1 MVKGKFPLEML
12 TITKSLKS
20 YYKNPESIAH
30 KVLADRMGVRDPGNK
45 PASNDRIPYAYIEVK
60 ESKNNKVLQGDRI
73 EHPDF
78 IKENNLKPDYLFYIT
93 NQIMKPVGQIYS
105 LIVNQLDGF
114 KYEQNYYDEK
124 YNHLI
129 KSLTHEKAIK
139 KIETLKYDDAT
150 DIIFG
155 DILRKA
161 ENKKS
166 KSREI
171 TDFFSVSRKKK

>member
-1 MVKGKFPLEML
+1 M
-12 TITKSLKS
+12 
-20 YYKNPESIAH
+20 
-30 KVLADRMGVRDPGNK
+30 
-45 PASNDRIPYAYIEVK
+45 
-60 ESKNNKVLQGDRI
+60 QGDRI

-129 KSLTHEKAIK
+129 KSSTHEKAMK

-171 TDFFSVSRKKK
+171 TDFFSVFKRRSK